1 MNMGLRS
8 RLARLEAQSRQAKRS
23 IFKVGRLK
31 RLPDDYVGPRH
42 VVDVD
47 RNAIRAPDEEEFEFE
62 ERPGP
67 APRGSRDDGMRV
79 YVSAEDMM
87 L

>member
-1 MNMGLRS
+1 MNVGLRS
-8 RLARLEAQSRQAKRS
+8 RLARIEAQTRQAKRS

-47 RNAIRAPDEEEFEFE
+47 RNAIRAPNEETYEFE

-67 APRGSRDDGMRV
+67 APRGSRDDVMRLF
-79 YVSAEDMM
+79 VSEEDMM

>member
-1 MNMGLRS
+1 MGLHS
-8 RLARLEAQSRQAKRS
+8 RLARLEAQSRQAKPS

-47 RNAIRAPDEEEFEFE
+47 QNAIRAPNEEEFE

-67 APRGSRDDGMRV
+67 APRGSRDDAVRIFMTE
-79 YVSAEDMM
+79 EDMR

>member
-1 MNMGLRS
+1 MGLRS
-8 RLARLEAQSRQAKRS
+8 RLARLEAQTRQAKRS

-47 RNAIRAPDEEEFEFE
+47 RNAIRAPNEEEFEFE

-67 APRGSRDDGMRV
+67 APRGSHDGAIRTYMTE
-79 YVSAEDMM
+79 EDMR